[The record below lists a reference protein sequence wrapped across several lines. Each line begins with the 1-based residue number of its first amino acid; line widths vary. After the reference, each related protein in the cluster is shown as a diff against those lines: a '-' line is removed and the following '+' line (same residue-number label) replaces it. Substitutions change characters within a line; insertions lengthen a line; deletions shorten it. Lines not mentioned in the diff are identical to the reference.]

1 MLPAAVLIWDEPN
14 LRKQSPVPDKA
25 GNGRRAL
32 PPKRRTLPQ
41 ASGATLRCALA
52 GRCRSS
58 TAMFPMLKITVPPD
72 DREFH
77 LVVQHDEHFHA
88 DEERRHDGAYRP
100 KVPPRETRARRQSIA
115 YCRSQTE
122 QKIVRL
128 VFERHEHP
136 THRVARKTQTER
148 HHISPQHRILAL

>member
-14 LRKQSPVPDKA
+14 LRKQSPAPDKA
-25 GNGRRAL
+25 GNDRRAL

-72 DREFH
+72 DRG
-77 LVVQHDEHFHA
+77 VV
-88 DEERRHDGAYRP
+88 GN
-100 KVPPRETRARRQSIA
+100 QSV
-115 YCRSQTE
+115 RVM
-122 QKIVRL
+122 QKITL
-128 VFERHEHP
+128 PDPEHGV
-136 THRVARKTQTER
+136 VADHFYALGPHVDTMLGGPR
-148 HHISPQHRILAL
+148 RITGRGQILWREEQRRD